1 MAALLLSVNTVK
13 GAIVAQG
20 LLRPGGHGRGRGHG
34 PQHHIDCLVDARF
47 HISARR
53 DRPDEHRSLGSGE
66 DRNPRRRDGR
76 YAATVSIQTAA
87 GSHATA
93 KRDSLVAD
101 LRAHVRGEVQFGAG
115 DRALYATDSSN
126 YRQLPIGVVRP
137 LDTDDLAEVIRVC
150 RDHDAPVTMRGGGTS
165 LAGQATNRAVIVDVS
180 RHMNRILE
188 LDPVGRIARVQPG
201 VILDNLRDAAEQ
213 HHLTFG
219 PDPATHDRC
228 TLGGM
233 LGNDSCG
240 AHSIMAGRTSDN
252 VESLDVLTYDGLR
265 LTVGPTTDDELDRI
279 CAEPGPRGD
288 IYRSLRSLRDRHAAL
303 IRERYPKLPRLVSG
317 FPLQA
322 LLPENGFDVAR
333 ALIGTEGTCVTIL
346 EANVRLVPSPPGRAL
361 VILGFKDVFEAADRT
376 PEIMTAGP
384 IGLEGFDDRLVE
396 ACRRKGLNAAAIA
409 GLPAGGGWLL
419 VEFGGGDAAEA
430 ESKARAAAGRF
441 GDGDSACV
449 VVNRSQQQG
458 FWTLRE
464 SAVGATAVVP
474 GKPATYPG
482 WEDSAVPPERLGAY
496 LRELDALIGK
506 FGFERT
512 FYGHFGDGCLH
523 LRSEFDFQ
531 TPEGLRA
538 FRSFI
543 EQAADLVVRHGGSLS
558 GEHGDGQARA
568 ELLPRMFGPELVGA
582 FREFKSIW
590 DPHGRMNPGK
600 VVDPMPLDAD
610 LRPALTL
617 ADPETFFGFPED
629 GGSLAKAMARCV
641 GVGKCRRE
649 SGGAMC
655 PTYQATHEEQHSTRG
670 RARLLFE
677 MLEGEA
683 LPDLWRSDEVLEALD
698 LCIACKSC
706 KNDCPVGVDI
716 ATYKAEFMAHHY
728 AHRLRPRVAYSMGLI
743 HWWAH
748 LAQIAPGLANA
759 AGTVPG
765 ISALA
770 KLVAGVDG
778 RRSLPR
784 FADRTFRRQL
794 PEGVADLG
802 GFRGADRRVV
812 LFADTFTEGFAPSQ
826 GLAALRV
833 LQAAGFSVEVPRA
846 NLCCGRPL
854 YDRGFLKQG
863 RRLLGRIMD
872 AFEPELD
879 SGVPV
884 LVLEP
889 SCEAVF
895 HDELV
900 NLFPAD
906 TRAKR
911 LDGMAI
917 GLGAFVQAHPRE
929 FDAALPG
936 RLAAPAVLHGH
947 CHQKALAGMAAEEAT
962 LRSIGLTPAQP
973 EPGCCGMAGAFGF
986 ERGEHYELSQKI
998 GERALLPA
1006 VRAAAPEALLIAD
1019 GFSCREQIA
1028 QSGGRRA
1035 LHLAEVLEMALR
1047 D

>member
-1 MAALLLSVNTVK
+1 MAAG
-13 GAIVAQG
+13 GAT
-20 LLRPGGHGRGRGHG
+20 
-34 PQHHIDCLVDARF
+34 
-47 HISARR
+47 ARR
-53 DRPDEHRSLGSGE
+53 ESLAS
-66 DRNPRRRDGR
+66 
-76 YAATVSIQTAA
+76 
-87 GSHATA
+87 
-93 KRDSLVAD
+93 D
-101 LRAHVRGEVQFGAG
+101 LLAHLRGEVQFGSG

-137 LDTDDLAEVIRVC
+137 LDTDDLAEVVRVC
-150 RDHDAPVTMRGGGTS
+150 RDHDAPLTLRGAGTS
-165 LAGQATNRAVIVDVS
+165 LAGQATNRAVVVDVS
-180 RHMNRILE
+180 RHLNRIVE
-188 LDPVGRIARVQPG
+188 LDPARRIARVQPG
-201 VILDNLRDAAEQ
+201 VILDDLRAAAEV
-213 HHLTFG
+213 HRLTFG

-265 LTVGPTTDDELDRI
+265 LTVGRTTDDELAHI
-279 CAEPGPRGD
+279 CAEPGPRGE
-288 IYRSLRSLRDRHAAL
+288 IYRSLRSLLDRHAAL
-303 IRERYPKLPRLVSG
+303 IRERFPKLPRLVSG

-333 ALIGTEGTCVTIL
+333 SLIGTEGTCVTIL
-346 EANVRLVPSPPGRAL
+346 EATVRLVHSPPGRAL
-361 VILGFKDVFEAADRT
+361 LVLGFKDVFEAADRT
-376 PEIMTAGP
+376 PEIMTADP

-396 ACRRKGLNAAAIA
+396 ACRRKGLNTAAIA
-409 GLPAGGGWLL
+409 ELPKGGGWLL
-419 VEFGGGDAAEA
+419 VEFGGETAADA
-430 ESKARAAAGRF
+430 ESKARQAAKRF
-441 GDGDSACV
+441 GNGDSARV
-449 VVNRSQQQG
+449 VVDQARQQA

-496 LRELDALIGK
+496 LRELDALIGR

-523 LRSEFDFQ
+523 LRSEFDFR
-531 TPEGLRA
+531 TPQGLRS

-568 ELLPRMFGPELVGA
+568 ELLPRMFGPELVAA

-590 DPHGRMNPGK
+590 DQQGRMNQGK

-610 LRPALTL
+610 LRPALPL
-617 ADPETFFGFPED
+617 ADPETIFGFPED
-629 GGSLAKAMARCV
+629 GGSLAGALARCV

-655 PTYQATHEEQHSTRG
+655 PTYQATREERHSTRG
-670 RARLLFE
+670 RARLLWE

-683 LPDLWRSDEVLEALD
+683 LPDLWRSDEVLEALE

-728 AHRLRPRVAYSMGLI
+728 AGRLRPRVAYSMGLI

-748 LAQIAPGLANA
+748 LARIAPGLANA

-765 ISALA
+765 IAGLA
-770 KLVAGVDG
+770 KLVAGVDSH
-778 RRSLPR
+778 RQFPR

-802 GFRGADRRVV
+802 GSRDADRRVV

-833 LQAAGFSVEVPRA
+833 LQAAGFTVEVPRA

-863 RRLLGRIMD
+863 RRLLTQILD
-872 AFEPELD
+872 TFEPELD
-879 SGVPV
+879 SGVPIV
-884 LVLEP
+884 VLEP

-906 TRAKR
+906 PRARR
-911 LDGMAI
+911 LDQMAV
-917 GLGAFVQAHPRE
+917 GLGAFVQAHPQE
-929 FDAALPG
+929 FAAALPG
-936 RLAAPAVLHGH
+936 RLTGPTVLHGH
-947 CHQKALAGMAAEEAT
+947 CHQKALVGMAAEEAT
-962 LRSIGLTPAQP
+962 LRSIGLAPAQP

-986 ERGEHYELSQKI
+986 ERGEHYELSLKI
-998 GERALLPA
+998 GEKALLPA
-1006 VRAAAPEALLIAD
+1006 VRSAPENALLVAD
-1019 GFSCREQIA
+1019 GFSCREQIS

-1035 LHLAEVLEMALR
+1035 LHLAEVLEMALAPG
-1047 D
+1047 DE

>member
-1 MAALLLSVNTVK
+1 MAALLLSVNAVK
-13 GAIVAQG
+13 APIVAR
-20 LLRPGGHGRGRGHG
+20 RP
-34 PQHHIDCLVDARF
+34 
-47 HISARR
+47 
-53 DRPDEHRSLGSGE
+53 EHKASSTERATTT
-66 DRNPRRRDGR
+66 GR
-76 YAATVSIQTAA
+76 YAAGVTTKTAA
-87 GSHATA
+87 GRRAA
-93 KRDSLVAD
+93 AQRDSLAAD
-101 LRAHVRGEVQFGAG
+101 LRAHLRGDVQFGSG
-115 DRALYATDSSN
+115 DRALYSTDSSN

-137 LDTDDLAEVIRVC
+137 LDTDDLAETVRVC
-150 RDHDAPVTMRGGGTS
+150 SEHDAPLTMRGGGTS
-165 LAGQATNRAVIVDVS
+165 LAGQATNRAVVVDLS
-180 RHMNRILE
+180 RHLNRILE
-188 LDPVGRIARVQPG
+188 LDPERRIARVQPG
-201 VILDNLRDAAEQ
+201 VILDDLRAAAEA

-265 LTVGPTTDDELDRI
+265 LTVGRTSDEELAAT
-279 CAEPGPRGD
+279 CAESSPRGE
-288 IYRSLRSLRDRHAAL
+288 IYRSLRSLRDRHGPL
-303 IRERYPKLPRLVSG
+303 IRERFPELPRLVSG
-317 FPLQA
+317 YPLQA
-322 LLPENGFDVAR
+322 LLPEHGFDVAR
-333 ALIGTEGTCVTIL
+333 ALVGTEGTCITIL
-346 EANVRLVPSPPGRAL
+346 EATLRLVPSPPGRAL
-361 VILGFKDVFEAADRT
+361 LVLGFADIFGAADRS

-396 ACRRKGLNAAAIA
+396 ACRRKGLNRAAIA

-419 VEFGGGDAAEA
+419 VEFGGETAGEA
-430 ESKARAAAGRF
+430 ESKARRAASRF
-441 GDGDSACV
+441 GRGDSARV
-449 VVNRSQQQG
+449 VLDRTEQAAL
-458 FWTLRE
+458 WTLRE

-474 GKPATYPG
+474 GKPSTYPG

-496 LRELDALIGK
+496 LRELDALISG

-523 LRSEFDFQ
+523 LRSEFDFR
-531 TPEGLRA
+531 TPEGRSA

-568 ELLPRMFGPELVGA
+568 ELLPRMFGPELAGA

-590 DPHGRMNPGK
+590 DPRGRMNPGK
-600 VVDPMPLDAD
+600 VVDPMPLDGD
-610 LRPALTL
+610 LRPAMTL
-617 ADPETFFGFPED
+617 ADPKTIFGLPDD
-629 GGSLAKAMARCV
+629 GGSLARAAARCV

-655 PTYQATHEEQHSTRG
+655 PTYQATHEERHSTRG
-670 RARLLFE
+670 RARLLWE

-683 LPDLWRSDEVLEALD
+683 LPDLWRSDAVLEALD

-706 KNDCPVGVDI
+706 KSDCPVGVDM

-728 AHRLRPRVAYSMGLI
+728 AGRLRPRVAYSMGLI

-748 LAQIAPGLANA
+748 LAAIAPGLANA
-759 AGTVPG
+759 VGAAPG
-765 ISALA
+765 IAGLA
-770 KLVAGVDG
+770 KLLAGVDG
-778 RRSLPR
+778 KRSLPR
-784 FADRTFRRQL
+784 FADRPFRRQL
-794 PEGVADLG
+794 PGGVADLG
-802 GFRGADRRVV
+802 GARDAGDRRVI

-826 GLAALRV
+826 GLAAIRV
-833 LQAAGFSVEVPRA
+833 LQAAGFVVEVPHA

-854 YDRGFLKQG
+854 YDRGFLG
-863 RRLLGRIMD
+863 HARRLLGQVMD

-879 SGVPV
+879 SGVPI

-900 NLFPAD
+900 NLFPGD
-906 TRAKR
+906 PRARR
-911 LDGMAI
+911 LDRMAT
-917 GLGAFVQAHPRE
+917 GLGAFVAAHATE
-929 FDAALPG
+929 FAAALPG
-936 RLAAPAVLHGH
+936 RLEAPAVLHGH
-947 CHQKALAGMAAEEAT
+947 CHQKATVGIAAEEAT
-962 LRSIGLTPAQP
+962 LRSIGLAPAQP

-1006 VRAAAPEALLIAD
+1006 VRAATPETLVIAD
-1019 GFSCREQIA
+1019 GFSCREQIS

-1035 LHLAEVLEMALR
+1035 LHLAEILEMALPE
-1047 D
+1047 

>member
-1 MAALLLSVNTVK
+1 VNTETV
-13 GAIVAQG
+13 
-20 LLRPGGHGRGRGHG
+20 P
-34 PQHHIDCLVDARF
+34 ARK
-47 HISARR
+47 
-53 DRPDEHRSLGSGE
+53 
-66 DRNPRRRDGR
+66 
-76 YAATVSIQTAA
+76 
-87 GSHATA
+87 ATA
-93 KRDSLVAD
+93 QRDALSAD
-101 LRAHVRGEVQFGAG
+101 LRARVRGEVQFTAG

-137 LDTDDLAEVIRVC
+137 ADTDDLAEVVRVC
-150 RDHDAPVTMRGGGTS
+150 REHDAPITLRGAGTS
-165 LAGQATNRAVIVDVS
+165 LAGQATNRAVVVDVS
-180 RHMNRILE
+180 RHLNRILE
-188 LDPVGRIARVQPG
+188 LDPARRIARVQPG
-201 VILDNLRDAAEQ
+201 LILDDLRAAAEV

-265 LTVGPTTDDELDRI
+265 LTVGRTTDEDLAGV
-279 CAEPGPRGD
+279 CAETGPRGE
-288 IYRSLRSLRDRHAAL
+288 IYSSLRSLRDRHAAL
-303 IRERYPKLPRLVSG
+303 IRERFPKLPRLVSG

-346 EANVRLVPSPPGRAL
+346 EATVRLVPSPQGRAL
-361 VILGFKDVFEAADRT
+361 VVFGFKDVFEAADRT
-376 PEIMTAGP
+376 PEIMSARP
-384 IGLEGFDDRLVE
+384 VALEGFDDRLVE
-396 ACRRKGLNAAAIA
+396 ACRRKGLNSAAIA

-419 VEFGGGDAAEA
+419 VEFGGEDAAEA
-430 ESKARAAAGRF
+430 ESKAHAAAKRF
-441 GDGDSACV
+441 GRDSAV
-449 VVNRSQQQG
+449 VVVDRAGQLG

-474 GKPATYPG
+474 GRPATYPG
-482 WEDSAVPPERLGAY
+482 WEDSAVPPERLGGY
-496 LRELDALIGK
+496 LRELDGLIGR
-506 FGFERT
+506 FDFERT

-523 LRSEFDFQ
+523 LRSEFDFT

-568 ELLPRMFGPELVGA
+568 ELLPRMFGDELVGA
-582 FREFKSIW
+582 FREFKTIW
-590 DPHGRMNPGK
+590 DPRGRMNPGK
-600 VVDPMPLDAD
+600 VVDPMPFDAD
-610 LRPALTL
+610 LRPAMALE
-617 ADPETFFGFPED
+617 DPDTFFGYADD
-629 GGSLAKAMARCV
+629 GGSLAKALARCV

-670 RARLLFE
+670 RARLLWE

-683 LPDLWRSDEVLEALD
+683 LPDLWRSEEVREALE

-706 KNDCPVGVDI
+706 KNDCPVQVDI

-728 AHRLRPRVAYSMGLI
+728 AGRLRPRVAYSMGLI

-748 LAQIAPGLANA
+748 LAAIAPGLANSA
-759 AGTVPG
+759 WSVPG
-765 ISALA
+765 IAGLA
-770 KLVAGVDG
+770 KLIAGVDSH
-778 RRSLPR
+778 RQFPR
-784 FADRTFRRQL
+784 FATRTFRSGL
-794 PEGVADLG
+794 PGGIPNLG
-802 GFRGADRRVV
+802 GATGADRRVV

-826 GLAALRV
+826 GMAALRV
-833 LQAAGFSVEVPRA
+833 LQAAGFTVEVPRA

-863 RRLLGRIMD
+863 RRLLTQIMD
-872 AFEPELD
+872 TFEPELD
-879 SGVPV
+879 SGVPII
-884 LVLEP
+884 VLEP

-895 HDELV
+895 HDELL

-906 TRAKR
+906 PRAAR
-911 LDGMAI
+911 LDKMAVGI
-917 GLGAFVQAHPRE
+917 GAFVQAHPGE
-929 FDAALPG
+929 FEPVLSG
-936 RLAAPAVLHGH
+936 RLSSTAVLHGH
-947 CHQKALAGMAAEEAT
+947 CHQKATVGMADELAT
-962 LRSIGLTPAQP
+962 LRAIGLSPTQP

-998 GERALLPA
+998 GEKALLPA
-1006 VRAAAPEALLIAD
+1006 VRSAPEDALLIAD
-1019 GFSCREQIA
+1019 GFSCREQIT

-1035 LHLAEVLEMALR
+1035 LHLAEVLEMALASESKR
-1047 D
+1047 P

>member
-1 MAALLLSVNTVK
+1 VK
-13 GAIVAQG
+13 TDTATGAK
-20 LLRPGGHGRGRGHG
+20 
-34 PQHHIDCLVDARF
+34 
-47 HISARR
+47 
-53 DRPDEHRSLGSGE
+53 
-66 DRNPRRRDGR
+66 
-76 YAATVSIQTAA
+76 
-87 GSHATA
+87 ATA
-93 KRDSLVAD
+93 ERDSLAAA
-101 LRAHVRGEVQFGAG
+101 LRARVRGEVQFGAG

-150 RDHDAPVTMRGGGTS
+150 RDHGAPITLRGAGTS
-165 LAGQATNRAVIVDVS
+165 LAGQATNRAVVVDVS
-180 RHMNRILE
+180 RHLNRILE
-188 LDPVGRIARVQPG
+188 LDPERRIARVQPG
-201 VILDNLRDAAEQ
+201 VILDDLRAAAEL

-252 VESLDVLTYDGLR
+252 VESLDVLTYDGRR
-265 LTVGPTTDDELDRI
+265 LTVGRATDEELERI
-279 CAEPGPRGD
+279 CAETGPRGD
-288 IYRSLRSLRDRHAAL
+288 IYRSLRSLRDHHATL
-303 IRERYPKLPRLVSG
+303 IRERFPKLPRLVSG

-333 ALIGTEGTCVTIL
+333 SLIGTEGTCVTIL
-346 EANVRLVPSPPGRAL
+346 EATVRLVPSPPGRAL
-361 VILGFKDVFEAADRT
+361 LVLGFKDVFEAADRT
-376 PEIMTAGP
+376 PEVMTAGP
-384 IGLEGFDDRLVE
+384 IALEGFDDRLVE
-396 ACRRKGLNAAAIA
+396 ACRRKGLNSSAIA
-409 GLPAGGGWLL
+409 GLPDGGGWLL
-419 VEFGGGDAAEA
+419 VEFGGETAAEA
-430 ESKARAAAGRF
+430 EARARAAAGRF
-441 GDGDSACV
+441 GRGSGRVFVDRV
-449 VVNRSQQQG
+449 EQQS

-482 WEDSAVPPERLGAY
+482 WEDSAVPPDRLGAY
-496 LRELDALIGK
+496 LRELDALIGR

-523 LRSEFDFQ
+523 MRSEFDFR
-531 TPEGLRA
+531 TPGGLRD

-590 DPHGRMNPGK
+590 DPQGRMNPGK
-600 VVDPMPLDAD
+600 VVDPMQFDAD
-610 LRPALTL
+610 LRPALPL
-617 ADPETFFGFPED
+617 ANPDTIFGFPED
-629 GGSLAKAMARCV
+629 GGSLAGALARCV

-655 PTYQATHEEQHSTRG
+655 PTYQATREEQHSTRG
-670 RARLLFE
+670 RARLLWE

-683 LPDLWRSDEVLEALD
+683 VPDMWRSEEVLEALD

-728 AHRLRPRVAYSMGLI
+728 AGRMRPRVAYSMGLI

-759 AGTVPG
+759 AGTLPG
-765 ISALA
+765 IAGLA
-770 KLVAGVDG
+770 KLVAGVDSH
-778 RRSLPR
+778 RQLPR
-784 FADRTFRRQL
+784 FADQTFRRQL

-802 GFRGADRRVV
+802 NARSADRRVV

-833 LQAAGFSVEVPRA
+833 LQAAGFTVEVPRA

-879 SGVPV
+879 SGVPII
-884 LVLEP
+884 VLEP

-895 HDELV
+895 HDELM
-900 NLFPAD
+900 NLFPTD
-906 TRAKR
+906 PRARR
-911 LDGMAI
+911 LDKMVV
-917 GLGAFVQAHPRE
+917 GLGAFVQAHPHE
-929 FDAALPG
+929 FGSALTG
-936 RLAAPAVLHGH
+936 RLTSPAVLHGH
-947 CHQKALAGMAAEEAT
+947 CHQKATVGMADEAAT
-962 LRSIGLTPAQP
+962 LRSIGLAPAQP

-986 ERGEHYELSQKI
+986 ERGEHYELSLKI
-998 GERALLPA
+998 GEKALLPA
-1006 VRAAAPEALLIAD
+1006 VRSVPENALLIAN
-1019 GFSCREQIA
+1019 GFSCREQIS
-1028 QSGGRRA
+1028 QSGGRKA

>member
-1 MAALLLSVNTVK
+1 
-13 GAIVAQG
+13 
-20 LLRPGGHGRGRGHG
+20 
-34 PQHHIDCLVDARF
+34 
-47 HISARR
+47 
-53 DRPDEHRSLGSGE
+53 
-66 DRNPRRRDGR
+66 
-76 YAATVSIQTAA
+76 
-87 GSHATA
+87 
-93 KRDSLVAD
+93 
-101 LRAHVRGEVQFGAG
+101 
-115 DRALYATDSSN
+115 
-126 YRQLPIGVVRP
+126 
-137 LDTDDLAEVIRVC
+137 
-150 RDHDAPVTMRGGGTS
+150 
-165 LAGQATNRAVIVDVS
+165 VDVS
-180 RHMNRILE
+180 RHLNQIVE
-188 LDPVGRIARVQPG
+188 LDPERRVARVQPG
-201 VILDNLRDAAEQ
+201 VILDDLRAAAEQ
-213 HHLTFG
+213 HGLTFG

-240 AHSIMAGRTSDN
+240 VHSIMAGRTSDN
-252 VESLDVLTYDGLR
+252 VESLNVLTYDGLR
-265 LTVGPTTDDELDRI
+265 LTVGRTSEDELARL
-279 CAEPGPRGD
+279 CAETGRRGE

-303 IRERYPKLPRLVSG
+303 IRERFPKLPRLVSG

-333 ALIGTEGTCVTIL
+333 SLIGTEGTCVTIL
-346 EANVRLVPSPPGRAL
+346 EATVRLVASPPGRAL
-361 VILGFKDVFEAADRT
+361 LVLGFADVFEAADQT
-376 PEIMTAGP
+376 TEIMTSGP
-384 IGLEGFDDRLVE
+384 IALEGFDDRLVD
-396 ACRRKGLNAAAIA
+396 ACRLKQMNLDAID
-409 GLPAGGGWLL
+409 GLPTGRGWLL
-419 VEFGGGDAAEA
+419 VEFGGDDARQAK
-430 ESKARAAAGRF
+430 SKARQAAERF
-441 GDGDSACV
+441 GRGDSGRV
-449 VVNRSQQQG
+449 VTDRGEQQA

-474 GKPATYPG
+474 GRPATYPG
-482 WEDSAVPPERLGAY
+482 WEDSAVPPERLGVY
-496 LRELDALIGK
+496 LRELDALIGR

-523 LRSEFDFQ
+523 LRSEFDFR
-531 TPEGLRA
+531 TPDGLRA

-568 ELLPRMFGPELVGA
+568 ELLPRMFGPELVAA

-590 DPHGRMNPGK
+590 DPRGRMNPGK
-600 VVDPMPLDAD
+600 VVDPLPLDAD
-610 LRPALTL
+610 LRPALPL
-617 ADPETFFGFPED
+617 ADPETIFGFPDD
-629 GGSLAKAMARCV
+629 GGSLARAAARCV

-670 RARLLFE
+670 RARLLWE

-683 LPDLWRSDEVLEALD
+683 LPDLWRSDAVLEALD

-706 KNDCPVGVDI
+706 KNDCPVQVDI

-748 LAQIAPGLANA
+748 LARVAPGLANSV
-759 AGTVPG
+759 GTVPG
-765 ISALA
+765 IAGLA
-770 KLVAGVDG
+770 KLIVGVDSH
-778 RRSLPR
+778 RQFPR
-784 FADRTFRRQL
+784 FAERTFRRQL
-794 PEGVADLG
+794 PGDVSDLG

-854 YDRGFLKQG
+854 YDRGFLKQA
-863 RRLLGRIMD
+863 RRLLGQVMD

-884 LVLEP
+884 IVLEP

-906 TRAKR
+906 SRAGR
-911 LDGMAI
+911 LDKMAT

-929 FDAALPG
+929 FGAALPG
-936 RLAAPAVLHGH
+936 RLAKPAVLHGH
-947 CHQKALAGMAAEEAT
+947 CHQKATVGMAAEEAT
-962 LRSIGLTPAQP
+962 LRSIGLAPAQP

-1006 VRAAAPEALLIAD
+1006 VRAAAPDALVVAD

-1028 QSGGRRA
+1028 QSSGRRA
-1035 LHLAEVLEMALR
+1035 LHLAEVLEMTLR
-1047 D
+1047 E

>member
-1 MAALLLSVNTVK
+1 VNTPTTAGVK
-13 GAIVAQG
+13 
-20 LLRPGGHGRGRGHG
+20 
-34 PQHHIDCLVDARF
+34 
-47 HISARR
+47 
-53 DRPDEHRSLGSGE
+53 
-66 DRNPRRRDGR
+66 
-76 YAATVSIQTAA
+76 
-87 GSHATA
+87 ATA
-93 KRDSLVAD
+93 KRDSLATE
-101 LRAHVRGEVQFGAG
+101 LRANVRGEVQFTPG

-137 LDTDDLAEVIRVC
+137 LDTNDLTEVIRVC
-150 RDHDAPVTMRGGGTS
+150 REHEAPVTLRGAGTS
-165 LAGQATNRAVIVDVS
+165 LAGQATNRTVVVDVS
-180 RHMNRILE
+180 RHLNRIME
-188 LDPVGRIARVQPG
+188 LDPVRRIARVQPG
-201 VILDNLRDAAEQ
+201 VILDDLRVAAELHQ
-213 HHLTFG
+213 LTFG

-265 LTVGPTTDDELDRI
+265 LTVGRTTDEELERI
-279 CAEPGPRGD
+279 CADTGPRGD
-288 IYRSLRSLRDRHAAL
+288 IYRSLRSLRDRHGTL
-303 IRERYPKLPRLVSG
+303 IRERFPKLPRLVSG

-333 ALIGTEGTCVTIL
+333 SLIGTEGTCVTIL
-346 EANVRLVPSPPGRAL
+346 EATVRLVPSPPGRAL
-361 VILGFKDVFEAADRT
+361 VVFGFKDVFEAADRS

-396 ACRRKGLNAAAIA
+396 ACRRKGLNTAAIA

-419 VEFGGGDAAEA
+419 VEFGGETAAQA
-430 ESKARAAAGRF
+430 ESKARQTAERF
-441 GDGDSACV
+441 GDGDSARV
-449 VVNRSQQQG
+449 VVDRARQEA

-482 WEDSAVPPERLGAY
+482 WEDSAVPPHRLGTY
-496 LRELDALIGK
+496 LRELDALIGR

-523 LRSEFDFQ
+523 LRSEFDFR
-531 TPEGLRA
+531 TPEGLRD

-590 DPHGRMNPGK
+590 DPNGRMNPGK
-600 VVDPMPLDAD
+600 VVDPLPLDTD
-610 LRPALTL
+610 LRPALAL
-617 ADPETFFGFPED
+617 ADPDTIFGYPED
-629 GGSLAKAMARCV
+629 GGSLAGALARCV

-655 PTYQATHEEQHSTRG
+655 PTYQATREERHSTRG
-670 RARLLFE
+670 RARLLWE

-683 LPDLWRSDEVLEALD
+683 LPDLWRSEEVREALE

-728 AHRLRPRVAYSMGLI
+728 AGRPRSRVAYSMGLI

-748 LAQIAPGLANA
+748 LARIAPGLANTVGA
-759 AGTVPG
+759 APG
-765 ISALA
+765 IAGLA
-770 KLVAGVDG
+770 KLVAGLDSH
-778 RRSLPR
+778 RHIPR
-784 FADRTFRRQL
+784 FARRTFRRQL

-802 GFRGADRRVV
+802 GTRDADRRVV

-826 GLAALRV
+826 GMAALRV
-833 LQAAGFSVEVPRA
+833 LQAAGFAVEVPRT

-863 RRLLGRIMD
+863 RRLLTQILD

-884 LVLEP
+884 VVLEP

-906 TRAKR
+906 PRARR
-911 LDGMAI
+911 LDQMAV
-917 GLGAFVQAHPRE
+917 GLGAFVQAHPQE
-929 FDAALPG
+929 FAAALPG
-936 RLAAPAVLHGH
+936 RLTGPTVLHGH
-947 CHQKALAGMAAEEAT
+947 CHQKALVGMAAEEAT
-962 LRSIGLTPAQP
+962 LRSVGLAPVQP

-986 ERGEHYELSQKI
+986 ERGEHYELSVKI
-998 GERALLPA
+998 GEKALLPA
-1006 VRAAAPEALLIAD
+1006 VRSAPKDALLVAD
-1019 GFSCREQIA
+1019 GFSCREQIS

-1035 LHLAEVLEMALR
+1035 LHLAEVLEMALAPGGE
-1047 D
+1047 

>member
-1 MAALLLSVNTVK
+1 MPDPTATSAAARGPSTALL
-13 GAIVAQG
+13 
-20 LLRPGGHGRGRGHG
+20 
-34 PQHHIDCLVDARF
+34 
-47 HISARR
+47 
-53 DRPDEHRSLGSGE
+53 
-66 DRNPRRRDGR
+66 
-76 YAATVSIQTAA
+76 A
-87 GSHATA
+87 G
-93 KRDSLVAD
+93 RDSLAAD
-101 LRAHVRGEVQFGAG
+101 LRAHIRGEVQFGAG
-115 DRALYATDSSN
+115 DRALYSTDSSN

-137 LDTDDLAEVIRVC
+137 LDTEDLVEIIRVC
-150 RDHDAPVTMRGGGTS
+150 RDHQAPVTLRGGGTS
-165 LAGQATNRAVIVDVS
+165 LAGQTTNRAVVVDVS
-180 RHMNRILE
+180 RHLNRIVE
-188 LDPVGRIARVQPG
+188 LDPERRIARVQPG
-201 VILDNLRDAAEQ
+201 VILDDLRTAAER

-265 LTVGPTTDDELDRI
+265 LTVGRTTDDELARI
-279 CAEPGPRGD
+279 CAEEGPRGE
-288 IYRSLRSLRDRHAAL
+288 IYRSLRSLRDRHGAL

-333 ALIGTEGTCVTIL
+333 SLVGTEGTCVTIL
-346 EANVRLVPSPPGRAL
+346 EATVRLVASPPGRAL
-361 VILGFKDVFEAADRT
+361 LVLGFADVFEAADRT
-376 PEIMTAGP
+376 PEIMATSP
-384 IGLEGFDDRLVE
+384 IALEGFDDRLVE
-396 ACRRKGLNAAAIA
+396 ACRRKGLNLAAID
-409 GLPAGGGWLL
+409 GLPMGGGWLL
-419 VEFGGGDAAEA
+419 VEFGGENAREAEA
-430 ESKARAAAGRF
+430 KARHAADRF
-441 GDGDSACV
+441 GGRDSARIV
-449 VVNRSQQQG
+449 VDPAQQEA

-482 WEDSAVPPERLGAY
+482 WEDSAVPPDRLGAY
-496 LRELDALIGK
+496 LRELDALIGR

-523 LRSEFDFQ
+523 LRSEFDFR

-538 FRSFI
+538 FRSFV

-568 ELLPRMFGPELVGA
+568 ELLARMFGPELVAA

-590 DPHGRMNPGK
+590 DPSGRMNPGK
-600 VVDPMPLDAD
+600 VVDPLPLDAD
-610 LRPALTL
+610 LRPAMPL
-617 ADPETFFGFPED
+617 ADPKTIFGFADD
-629 GGSLAKAMARCV
+629 GGSLARAVARCV

-655 PTYQATHEEQHSTRG
+655 PTYQATHEERHSTRG
-670 RARLLFE
+670 RARLLWE

-683 LPDLWRSDEVLEALD
+683 LPDLWRSDAVLEALD

-706 KNDCPVGVDI
+706 RSDCPVQVDI

-728 AHRLRPRVAYSMGLI
+728 SHRLRPRVAYSMGLI

-765 ISALA
+765 VAGLA

-778 RRSLPR
+778 RRSLPH

-802 GFRGADRRVV
+802 GARSADRRVV
-812 LFADTFTEGFAPSQ
+812 LFADTFTDGFAPSQ

-833 LQAAGFSVEVPRA
+833 LQAAGFAVEVPRA

-863 RRLLGRIMD
+863 RRLLGRILD

-884 LVLEP
+884 VVLEP

-895 HDELV
+895 HDELP
-900 NLFPAD
+900 NLLAAD
-906 TRAKR
+906 PRARR
-911 LDGMAI
+911 LDRMAV
-917 GLGAFVQAHPRE
+917 GLGAFVQAHPSQ
-929 FDAALPG
+929 FADALPG
-936 RLAAPAVLHGH
+936 RLAAPTVLHGH
-947 CHQKALAGMAAEEAT
+947 CHQKALVGMAAEEAT
-962 LRSIGLTPAQP
+962 LRSIGLAPAQP

-1006 VRAAAPEALLIAD
+1006 VRAAAPDALLVAD

-1035 LHLAEVLEMALR
+1035 VHLAEVLAMALDPAR
-1047 D
+1047 IDASDRRTTR

>member
-1 MAALLLSVNTVK
+1 
-13 GAIVAQG
+13 
-20 LLRPGGHGRGRGHG
+20 
-34 PQHHIDCLVDARF
+34 
-47 HISARR
+47 
-53 DRPDEHRSLGSGE
+53 
-66 DRNPRRRDGR
+66 
-76 YAATVSIQTAA
+76 
-87 GSHATA
+87 
-93 KRDSLVAD
+93 
-101 LRAHVRGEVQFGAG
+101 VRGEVQFGPG
-115 DRALYATDSSN
+115 DRALYSTDSSN

-137 LDTDDLAEVIRVC
+137 LDTDDLATVIRVC
-150 RDHDAPVTMRGGGTS
+150 AENDAPVTLRGGGTS
-165 LAGQATNRAVIVDVS
+165 LAGQTTNRAVVVDVS
-180 RHMNRILE
+180 RHLTRILE
-188 LDPVGRIARVQPG
+188 LDPLRRLARIQPG
-201 VILDNLRDAAEQ
+201 VILDDLRTAAEQ

-265 LTVGPTTDDELDRI
+265 LTVGPTTEEELAVL
-279 CAEPGPRGD
+279 CAEAGRRGQ
-288 IYRSLRSLRDRHAAL
+288 IYRSLRSIADRYGPL
-303 IRERYPKLPRLVSG
+303 IRERYPTLPRLVSG
-317 FPLQA
+317 FALGA

-346 EANVRLVPSPPGRAL
+346 EANLRLVPSPPGRAL
-361 VILGFKDVFEAADRT
+361 VILGYENVFEAADRT
-376 PEIMTAGP
+376 PQVMRAGP

-396 ACRRKGLNAAAIA
+396 ACRRKGLNTEAIA
-409 GLPAGGGWLL
+409 GLPPGGGWLL
-419 VEFGGGDAAEA
+419 VEFGGETTSEA

-441 GDGDSACV
+441 GVSRARIVLDRAE
-449 VVNRSQQQG
+449 QAA

-496 LRELDALIGK
+496 LRELDALIGQ

-523 LRSEFDFQ
+523 LRSEFDFR
-531 TPEGLRA
+531 TPAGLRS

-568 ELLPRMFGPELVGA
+568 ELLPRMFGPELVAA

-590 DPHGRMNPGK
+590 DPDGRMNPGK
-600 VVDPMPLDAD
+600 VVDPLPLDAD

-617 ADPETFFGFPED
+617 ADPKTIFAFPD
-629 GGSLAKAMARCV
+629 DAGSLAQAVARCV

-655 PTYQATHEEQHSTRG
+655 PTFQATREERHSTRG

-683 LPDLWRSDEVLEALD
+683 LPDLWRSQEVLEALD

-706 KNDCPVGVDI
+706 KSDCPVGVDI

-728 AHRLRPRVAYSMGLI
+728 AGRLRPRAAYSMGLI

-748 LAQIAPGLANA
+748 LAVIAPGLANA
-759 AGTVPG
+759 AGTLPG
-765 ISALA
+765 IAGLA
-770 KLVAGVDG
+770 KLVAGVDS
-778 RRSLPR
+778 RRQFPR
-784 FADRTFRRQL
+784 FAGRTFRRQL

-802 GFRGADRRVV
+802 GLRGADRRVV
-812 LFADTFTEGFAPSQ
+812 LFADTFTDGFVPSQ

-833 LQAAGFSVEVPRA
+833 LRAAGFAVEVPRA

-854 YDRGFLKQG
+854 YDRGFLRQG
-863 RRLLGRIMD
+863 RRLLGQILD

-879 SGVPV
+879 SEVPV
-884 LVLEP
+884 VVLEP
-889 SCEAVF
+889 SCEATF

-900 NLFPAD
+900 NLFPSD
-906 TRAKR
+906 PRAHR

-917 GLGAFVQAHPRE
+917 GLGAFVQAHPHE
-929 FDAALPG
+929 FGPALRG
-936 RLAAPAVLHGH
+936 RLTKPTVLHGH
-947 CHQKALAGMAAEEAT
+947 CHQKATAGMAAEVAT
-962 LRSIGLTPAQP
+962 LRSIGLDPSQP

-986 ERGEHYELSQKI
+986 ERGEHYELSMKI
-998 GERALLPA
+998 GERFLLPA
-1006 VRAAAPEALLIAD
+1006 IRSAAEDTLLIAD
-1019 GFSCREQIA
+1019 GFSCREQIS
-1028 QSGGRRA
+1028 QSTGRRA
-1035 LHLAEVLEMALR
+1035 LHLAQVLDAALAP
-1047 D
+1047 DEPGQ

>member
-1 MAALLLSVNTVK
+1 MKDEATIGRNAA
-13 GAIVAQG
+13 
-20 LLRPGGHGRGRGHG
+20 
-34 PQHHIDCLVDARF
+34 
-47 HISARR
+47 SARR
-53 DRPDEHRSLGSGE
+53 ESI
-66 DRNPRRRDGR
+66 
-76 YAATVSIQTAA
+76 AAA
-87 GSHATA
+87 
-93 KRDSLVAD
+93 
-101 LRAHVRGEVQFGAG
+101 LRTTVRGEVQFTPG
-115 DRALYATDSSN
+115 DCALYSTDSSN

-150 RDHDAPVTMRGGGTS
+150 REHAAPVTLRGGGTS
-165 LAGQATNRAVIVDVS
+165 LAGQATNRAVLVDVS
-180 RHMNRILE
+180 RHLNRIVQ
-188 LDPVGRIARVQPG
+188 LDPDRRIARVQPG
-201 VILDNLRDAAEQ
+201 VVLDNLRAAAEP

-252 VESLDVLTYDGLR
+252 VESLEVLTYDGLR
-265 LTVGPTTDDELDRI
+265 LTVGRTTDDELASI
-279 CAEPGPRGD
+279 CAERGQRGE

-303 IRERYPKLPRLVSG
+303 IRERFPKLPRLVSG

-322 LLPENGFDVAR
+322 LLPENGFDIAR
-333 ALIGTEGTCVTIL
+333 ALVGTEGTCVTIL
-346 EANVRLVPSPPGRAL
+346 EATVRLIPSPPGRAL
-361 VILGFKDVFEAADRT
+361 LVLGFPDVFQAADRS

-396 ACRRKGLNAAAIA
+396 ACRRKGLNRAAIE
-409 GLPAGGGWLL
+409 GMPEGGGWLL
-419 VEFGGGDAAEA
+419 VEFGGETAGEAEA
-430 ESKARAAAGRF
+430 KARQAASKFGRRL
-441 GDGDSACV
+441 STHV
-449 VVNRSQQQG
+449 VVDVAEQQAL
-458 FWTLRE
+458 WTLRE

-496 LRELDALIGK
+496 LRELDALIGR

-523 LRSEFDFQ
+523 LRSEFDFRSS
-531 TPEGLRA
+531 EGLRA

-568 ELLPRMFGPELVGA
+568 ELLPRMFGPELVAA
-582 FREFKSIW
+582 FREFKTIW
-590 DPHGRMNPGK
+590 DPRGLMNPGK
-600 VVDPMPLDAD
+600 VVDPLPLDAD
-610 LRPALTL
+610 LRPALPL
-617 ADPETFFGFPED
+617 ADPKTVFGLPDD
-629 GGSLAKAMARCV
+629 GGSLARALARCV

-655 PTYQATHEEQHSTRG
+655 PTFQATHEERHSTRG
-670 RARLLFE
+670 RARLLWE

-683 LPDLWRSDEVLEALD
+683 IPDLWRSDAVLEALD

-706 KNDCPVGVDI
+706 KTDCPVGVDM

-728 AHRLRPRVAYSMGLI
+728 AHRLRPRVSYSMGLI

-748 LAQIAPGLANA
+748 LAQIAPGFANA
-759 AGTVPG
+759 VGTAPG
-765 ISALA
+765 IAELA

-784 FADRTFRRQL
+784 FAAQSFRRQL

-802 GFRGADRRVV
+802 AARAAGERRVV
-812 LFADTFTEGFAPSQ
+812 LFADTFTDGFVPSQ
-826 GLAALRV
+826 GLAAVRV
-833 LQAAGFSVEVPRA
+833 LQAAGFTVEVPRA

-854 YDRGFLKQG
+854 YDRGFLRQA
-863 RRLLGRIMD
+863 RRLLNHVLD

-884 LVLEP
+884 IVLEP

-895 HDELV
+895 HDELL
-900 NLFPAD
+900 NLFPFGP
-906 TRAKR
+906 RARR
-911 LDGMAI
+911 LDRI
-917 GLGAFVQAHPRE
+917 VVGLGAFVQAHPRE
-929 FDAALPG
+929 FADALPR
-936 RLAAPAVLHGH
+936 RLATPAVLHGH
-947 CHQKALAGMAAEEAT
+947 CHQKATVGMEAEEAT
-962 LRSIGLTPAQP
+962 LRSIGLEPAQP

-986 ERGEHYELSQKI
+986 ERGEHYELSQTI

-1006 VRAAAPEALLIAD
+1006 VRSAPEDALLIAD
-1019 GFSCREQIA
+1019 GFSCREQISQA
-1028 QSGGRRA
+1028 TGRPA
-1035 LHLAEVLEMALR
+1035 LHLAEALELALKP
-1047 D
+1047 

>member
-1 MAALLLSVNTVK
+1 VTT
-13 GAIVAQG
+13 
-20 LLRPGGHGRGRGHG
+20 R
-34 PQHHIDCLVDARF
+34 
-47 HISARR
+47 
-53 DRPDEHRSLGSGE
+53 
-66 DRNPRRRDGR
+66 
-76 YAATVSIQTAA
+76 TAA
-87 GSHATA
+87 AHHANRTA
-93 KRDSLVAD
+93 AAKSEALAAD
-101 LRAHVRGEVQFGAG
+101 LRARIRGEVQFTPG

-137 LDTDDLAEVIRVC
+137 FDTEDLAEVIGVC
-150 RDHDAPVTMRGGGTS
+150 RDHEAPVTLRGGGTS
-165 LAGQATNRAVIVDVS
+165 LAGQATNRAVVVDVS
-180 RHMNRILE
+180 RHLNQILE
-188 LDPVGRIARVQPG
+188 LDPELRIARVQPG

-265 LTVGPTTDDELDRI
+265 LTVGPTSDDELERI
-279 CAEPGPRGD
+279 CAESGPRGE
-288 IYRSLRSLRDRHAAL
+288 IYRSLRSLRDRHGRL
-303 IRERYPKLPRLVSG
+303 IRERFPKLPRLVSG

-322 LLPENGFDVAR
+322 LLPENGFDLAR
-333 ALIGTEGTCVTIL
+333 ALVGTEGTCVTIL
-346 EANVRLVPSPPGRAL
+346 EATVRLIPSPPARAL
-361 VILGFKDVFEAADRT
+361 LVLGFDDIFEAADRA
-376 PEIMTAGP
+376 PEIMASVP
-384 IGLEGFDDRLVE
+384 IGLEGFDDRLVD
-396 ACRRKGLNAAAIA
+396 ACRRKGLNRAAIE

-419 VEFGGGDAAEA
+419 VEFGGETAREA
-430 ESKARAAAGRF
+430 ESKAYRAAERF
-441 GDGDSACV
+441 EASCARV
-449 VVNRSQQQG
+449 VVDRSEQEA

-482 WEDSAVPPERLGAY
+482 WEDSSVPPERLGAY
-496 LRELDALIGK
+496 LRELDALIGR

-523 LRSEFDFQ
+523 LRSEFDFR

-558 GEHGDGQARA
+558 GEHGDGQSRA

-590 DPHGRMNPGK
+590 DPRGLMNPGK
-600 VVDPMPLDAD
+600 VVDPLPLDTD
-610 LRPALTL
+610 LRPALHL
-617 ADPETFFGFPED
+617 ADPKTIFGLPDD
-629 GGSLAKAMARCV
+629 GGSLARAVARCV

-655 PTYQATHEEQHSTRG
+655 PTFQATDEERHSTRG
-670 RARLLFE
+670 RARLLWE

-683 LPDLWRSDEVLEALD
+683 LPDLWRSDAVLESLD

-728 AHRLRPRVAYSMGLI
+728 AGRLRPRVAYSMGLI

-748 LAQIAPGLANA
+748 LAAIAPGLANA
-759 AGTVPG
+759 TGAVPG
-765 ISALA
+765 IAGLA
-770 KLVAGVDG
+770 KLVAGVDSD
-778 RRSLPR
+778 RQFPR
-784 FADRTFRRQL
+784 FASRTFRRQL

-854 YDRGFLKQG
+854 YDRGFLSQA
-863 RRLLGRIMD
+863 RRLLRQILD

-879 SGVPV
+879 SGVPIV
-884 LVLEP
+884 VLEP

-900 NLFPAD
+900 NLFPTD
-906 TRAKR
+906 PRARR
-911 LDGMAI
+911 LDKTVV
-917 GLGAFVQAHPRE
+917 GLGAFVQAHAGE
-929 FDAALPG
+929 FAAALPG
-936 RLAAPAVLHGH
+936 RLSAPTVLHGH
-947 CHQKALAGMAAEEAT
+947 CHQKALVGMAAEEAT
-962 LRSIGLTPAQP
+962 LRSIGLAPAQP

-1006 VRAAAPEALLIAD
+1006 VRAAAPDALLVAD

-1035 LHLAEVLEMALR
+1035 LHLAEVLEMALGEPR
-1047 D
+1047 RS

>member
-1 MAALLLSVNTVK
+1 MTPNAAASRE
-13 GAIVAQG
+13 AA
-20 LLRPGGHGRGRGHG
+20 
-34 PQHHIDCLVDARF
+34 
-47 HISARR
+47 SRR
-53 DRPDEHRSLGSGE
+53 ASL
-66 DRNPRRRDGR
+66 
-76 YAATVSIQTAA
+76 A
-87 GSHATA
+87 
-93 KRDSLVAD
+93 AD
-101 LRAHVRGEVQFGAG
+101 LRVHVRGEVQFSPG
-115 DRALYATDSSN
+115 DCALYSTDSSN

-137 LDTDDLAEVIRVC
+137 FDTDDLTETIRVC
-150 RDHDAPVTMRGGGTS
+150 RDHDAPVTLRGGGTS
-165 LAGQATNRAVIVDVS
+165 LAGQATNRAVLVDVS
-180 RHMNRILE
+180 RHLTRVLA
-188 LDPVGRIARVQPG
+188 LDPERRVARVQPG
-201 VILDNLRDAAEQ
+201 VILDDLRAAAEA

-265 LTVGPTTDDELDRI
+265 LTVGRMADGELAAI
-279 CAEPGPRGD
+279 CAETGPRGE

-317 FPLQA
+317 FPLGA

-333 ALIGTEGTCVTIL
+333 SLVGTEGTCITVLGAT
-346 EANVRLVPSPPGRAL
+346 VRLVPSPPGRAL
-361 VILGFKDVFEAADRT
+361 LVLGFPDIFAAADRS

-396 ACRRKGLNAAAIA
+396 ACRRKGLNREATQ
-409 GLPAGGGWLL
+409 GLPTGAGWLL
-419 VEFGGGDAAEA
+419 VEFGGETAREA
-430 ESKARAAAGRF
+430 ESKARQAARRF
-441 GDGDSACV
+441 GGRGSARVVLDGAE
-449 VVNRSQQQG
+449 QQAL
-458 FWTLRE
+458 WALRE

-474 GKPATYPG
+474 GKPSTYPG
-482 WEDSAVPPERLGAY
+482 WEDSAVPPDRLGAY
-496 LRELDALIGK
+496 LRELDALIGQ

-523 LRSEFDFQ
+523 LRSEFDFR

-543 EQAADLVVRHGGSLS
+543 EQAADLVIRHGGSLS
-558 GEHGDGQARA
+558 GEHGDGQARG
-568 ELLPRMFGPELVGA
+568 ELLGRMFGPELVGA

-600 VVDPMPLDAD
+600 VVDPLPLDAD
-610 LRPALTL
+610 LRPAMPL
-617 ADPETFFGFPED
+617 ADPKTLFGLPDD
-629 GGSLAKAMARCV
+629 GGSLARAVARCV

-655 PTYQATHEEQHSTRG
+655 PTFQATHEERHSTRG
-670 RARLLFE
+670 RARLLWE

-683 LPDLWRSDEVLEALD
+683 LPDLWRSDAVLEALD

-706 KNDCPVGVDI
+706 RNDCPVGVDV

-728 AHRLRPRVAYSMGLI
+728 AGRLRPRVAYSMGLI

-748 LAQIAPGLANA
+748 LAAIAPGLANSVGA
-759 AGTVPG
+759 APG
-765 ISALA
+765 VAGLA

-784 FADRTFRRQL
+784 FGDRTFRRAL

-802 GFRGADRRVV
+802 GARAAGDRRVV

-826 GLAALRV
+826 GLAAMRV
-833 LQAAGFSVEVPRA
+833 LAAAGYAVEVPRA

-854 YDRGFLKQG
+854 YDRGFLRQA
-863 RRLLGRIMD
+863 RRLLGQILD

-879 SGVPV
+879 LGVPIV
-884 LVLEP
+884 VLEP

-900 NLFPAD
+900 NLLPAD
-906 TRAKR
+906 PRARR
-911 LDGMAI
+911 LDAMAT
-917 GLGAFVQAHPRE
+917 GLGAFVAAHPDE
-929 FDAALPG
+929 FAAALPV
-936 RLAAPAVLHGH
+936 RLSAPTVLHGH
-947 CHQKALAGMAAEEAT
+947 CHQKATVGMAAEVAT
-962 LRSIGLTPAQP
+962 LRSIGLAPAQP

-1006 VRAAAPEALLIAD
+1006 VRAASPDALLVAD

-1035 LHLAEVLEMALR
+1035 LHLAEVLEMALAPAPSPAGADR
-1047 D
+1047 R

>member
-1 MAALLLSVNTVK
+1 MLVSSSEAQSAA
-13 GAIVAQG
+13 
-20 LLRPGGHGRGRGHG
+20 
-34 PQHHIDCLVDARF
+34 
-47 HISARR
+47 
-53 DRPDEHRSLGSGE
+53 
-66 DRNPRRRDGR
+66 
-76 YAATVSIQTAA
+76 AAT
-87 GSHATA
+87 
-93 KRDSLVAD
+93 RRESLAAD

-137 LDTDDLAEVIRVC
+137 VDTDDLVETVRVC
-150 RDHDAPVTMRGGGTS
+150 RDHEAPITLRGAGTS
-165 LAGQATNRAVIVDVS
+165 LAGQATNVAVVVDVS
-180 RHMNRILE
+180 RHLNRIVA
-188 LDPVGRIARVQPG
+188 LDPERRIARVQPG
-201 VILDNLRDAAEQ
+201 VILDDLRAAAGR
-213 HHLTFG
+213 HRLTFG

-240 AHSIMAGRTSDN
+240 AHSIMAGRSSDN

-265 LTVGPTTDDELDRI
+265 LTVGRTTDDELARL
-279 CAEPGPRGD
+279 CAETGRRGE
-288 IYRSLRSLRDRHAAL
+288 IYRSLRSLRDRHGAL
-303 IRERYPKLPRLVSG
+303 IREHSPKLPRLVSG
-317 FPLQA
+317 FPLHA

-333 ALIGTEGTCVTIL
+333 SLVGTEGTCVTIL
-346 EANVRLVPSPPGRAL
+346 EATVRLVTSPPTRAL
-361 VILGFKDVFEAADRT
+361 LVLGFDDVFEAADRT
-376 PEIMTAGP
+376 PEIMKTGP

-396 ACRRKGLNAAAIA
+396 ACRRKRMSLAAIE
-409 GLPAGGGWLL
+409 GLPEGGSWLL
-419 VEFGGGDAAEA
+419 VEFGGDDSREAEAKARHAAERFGRDAA
-430 ESKARAAAGRF
+430 RIVV
-441 GDGDSACV
+441 DGTE
-449 VVNRSQQQG
+449 QQA

-474 GKPATYPG
+474 GKPSTYPG
-482 WEDSAVPPERLGAY
+482 WEDSAVPPERLGRY
-496 LRELDALIGK
+496 VRELDELIGR

-523 LRSEFDFQ
+523 LRTEFDFR

-538 FRSFI
+538 FRSFV

-568 ELLPRMFGPELVGA
+568 ELLPRMFGPELVAA

-590 DPHGRMNPGK
+590 DPRGRMNPGK
-600 VVDPMPLDAD
+600 VVDPLPLDAD
-610 LRPALTL
+610 LRPALQL
-617 ADPETFFGFPED
+617 ADPKTIFGFADD
-629 GGSLAKAMARCV
+629 GGSLARAVARCV

-655 PTYQATHEEQHSTRG
+655 PTYQATREERHSTRG
-670 RARLLFE
+670 RVHLLWE

-683 LPDLWRSDEVLEALD
+683 IPDLWRSDEVREALD

-706 KNDCPVGVDI
+706 KNDCPVAVDV

-728 AHRLRPRVAYSMGLI
+728 AGRIRPRAAYSMGLI

-748 LAQIAPGLANA
+748 LARVAPGLANSV
-759 AGTVPG
+759 GTVPG
-765 ISALA
+765 IAGLA
-770 KLVAGVDG
+770 KLVAGVDPH
-778 RRSLPR
+778 RQLPR

-794 PEGVADLG
+794 PDDVPDLG
-802 GFRGADRRVV
+802 GARSAERRVV

-833 LQAAGFSVEVPRA
+833 LRRAGFSVEVPRA

-863 RRLLGRIMD
+863 RRLLGRIVD

-884 LVLEP
+884 VVLEP

-906 TRAKR
+906 PRARR
-911 LDGMAI
+911 LDSVTLS
-917 GLGAFVQAHPRE
+917 LGAFVQAHPRE
-929 FDAALPG
+929 FGAALPG
-936 RLAAPAVLHGH
+936 RLARPAVLQGH
-947 CHQKALAGMAAEEAT
+947 CHQKALVGMAAEEET
-962 LRSIGLTPAQP
+962 LRSIGLDPAQP

-986 ERGEHYELSQKI
+986 ERGEHYQLSVAI

-1006 VRAAAPEALLIAD
+1006 IRATQADALLIAD
-1019 GFSCREQIA
+1019 GFSCREQIS
-1028 QSGGRRA
+1028 QSTGRRA
-1035 LHLAEVLEMALR
+1035 LHLAEVLAMALDEESGDR
-1047 D
+1047 SRVVAR